1 MYRGIILSF
10 LMIFFLFS
18 HCSSGQGIAWSAS
31 RSAPSSSGSASSSS
45 SDSSCGMSYCNRS
58 IASMISSTLSNIS
71 PLSKSLVSWS
81 SAPLIRGRSCKHSLR
96 QALGWSRHQ
105 PWNTKLILI
114 QVWGSLFPDAS
125 AAGAGGLI
133 VGGFSWKQN
142 HLTKICITMHLFYLL
157 INN

>member
-10 LMIFFLFS
+10 FMIFFSFL

-31 RSAPSSSGSASSSS
+31 RSAPSSSGSDSSSS

-58 IASMISSTLSNIS
+58 IASMRLCPNRWLVEAQRPWSEGGHANTLWGRLWVGPGTS
-71 PLSKSLVSWS
+71 PGIQNWSWS
-81 SAPLIRGRSCKHSLR
+81 KCGVQTTAGDP
-96 QALGWSRHQ
+96 
-105 PWNTKLILI
+105 
-114 QVWGSLFPDAS
+114 LFPDAS